1 MCCKHIGKTV
11 YFYIIKRFYR
21 FILLSTQEEKSMR
34 YTLRQLEVF
43 LATAHHRNVT
53 RAADE
58 LAMSQSAASS
68 ALRDLEQQ
76 FGVQLFDRVG
86 KRLRV
91 NELGQMLRPRAEALL
106 EQALE
111 FEQAIATGSAPGH
124 LKLGATL
131 SIGNYLAVGMIASF
145 KQQFPQADVKL
156 TVANTET
163 IARQVANYELDTGL
177 IEGELRHP
185 DLEVLPWRNDELV
198 AFAAPDHPLAGA
210 RSLGDKQLLGLPWV
224 VREQGSGTRQT
235 FDRAMHGLLSDLDIS
250 LELQHTEAIKR
261 AVEAGL
267 GVGCLSVICLQEAFA
282 RGSLVPLKIPRRDF
296 SRRFSI
302 ILHRQKYRSSGLQ
315 EWLALCQDW

>member
-1 MCCKHIGKTV
+1 
-11 YFYIIKRFYR
+11 
-21 FILLSTQEEKSMR
+21 MR

-43 LATAHHRNVT
+43 LATAHYQNVT
-53 RAADE
+53 RAANS
-58 LAMSQSAASS
+58 LAMSQSAASG
-68 ALRDLEQQ
+68 ALRELEQQ

-86 KRLRV
+86 KRLRT
-91 NELGQMLRPRAEALL
+91 NELGQSLRPRAEALL
-106 EQALE
+106 EQAQE
-111 FEQAIATGSAPGH
+111 FEQTIADGSAPGH

-131 SIGNYLAVGMIASF
+131 SIGNYLAVGMIAAF
-145 KQQFPQADVKL
+145 KQQFPEAEIEL
-156 TVANTET
+156 NVANTET

-185 DLEVLPWRNDELV
+185 DLEVLPWRADKLV
-198 AFAAPDHPLAGA
+198 AFAAPGHPLASSSA
-210 RSLGDKQLLGLPWV
+210 LSDEQLLSLPWV

-267 GVGCLSVICLQEAFA
+267 GVGCLSIICMQEAFA
-282 RGSLVPLKIPRRDF
+282 RGSLVPLNIPHRDF

-302 ILHRQKYRSSGLQ
+302 ILHRQKYRGSGLQ
-315 EWLALCQDW
+315 QWLALCQDW

>member
-1 MCCKHIGKTV
+1 V
-11 YFYIIKRFYR
+11 
-21 FILLSTQEEKSMR
+21 R

-43 LATAHHRNVT
+43 LATAQHQNVT
-53 RAADE
+53 RAAST

-68 ALRDLEQQ
+68 ALRDLETQ

-91 NELGQMLRPRAEALL
+91 NELGESLRPRARALL
-106 EQALE
+106 DQALE
-111 FEQAIATGSAPGH
+111 FESEITSGSSPGH

-145 KQQFPQADVKL
+145 KKQFPRAHIEL
-156 TVANTET
+156 TVANTEN
-163 IARQVANYELDTGL
+163 IASQVANYSLDTGL

-185 DLEVLPWRNDELV
+185 DLEVLPWREDELV
-198 AFAAPDHPLAGA
+198 AFAAPGHPLAA
-210 RSLGDKQLLGLPWV
+210 ASALSDEQLLELPWV
-224 VREQGSGTRQT
+224 VRDPGSGTRQT
-235 FDRAMHGLLSDLDIS
+235 FDRAMRGLLSNLDIS

-267 GVGCLSVICLQEAFA
+267 GVGCLSIICLQEAFA
-282 RGSLVPLKIPRRDF
+282 RGSLVPLRIPQRDF

-302 ILHRQKYRSSGLQ
+302 ILHRRKYRSSGLEQ
-315 EWLALCQDW
+315 WLALCQDW